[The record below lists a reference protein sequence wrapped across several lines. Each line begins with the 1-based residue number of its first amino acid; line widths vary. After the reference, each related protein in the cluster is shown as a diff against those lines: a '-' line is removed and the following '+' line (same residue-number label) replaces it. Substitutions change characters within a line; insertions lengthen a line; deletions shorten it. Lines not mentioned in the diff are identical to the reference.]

1 MNQSLNTM
9 VIHTFH
15 HLHTHWTYN
24 SIPVLTHSVHIAS
37 QSFVL
42 HAPCLYSYICSSG
55 AISSAKE
62 WNGEA
67 EAVIVGGGAV
77 GTSIA
82 YHLSRYG
89 LKDVLLLEKSE
100 LTAGSTWHAVS

>member
-1 MNQSLNTM
+1 MMISSTHMNHIIPFPCFCRYRNKHCIPLTK
-9 VIHTFH
+9 HT
-15 HLHTHWTYN
+15 
-24 SIPVLTHSVHIAS
+24 
-37 QSFVL
+37 
-42 HAPCLYSYICSSG
+42 PCCNSYICSSG
-55 AISSAKE
+55 EISSSKE
-62 WNGEA
+62 WKSEA

-89 LKDVLLLEKSE
+89 LKDVFLLEKSE